1 MKSQLFSLTFHPL
14 EVKLVRVWRHS
25 ASSLNRW
32 IHHHHHS
39 RYTGLICHAL
49 ALPVRRAL
57 VIIL

>member
-1 MKSQLFSLTFHPL
+1 MKSQLSSLTFHPL

-32 IHHHHHS
+32 IHHHHS

-49 ALPVRRAL
+49 ALPVGWAL